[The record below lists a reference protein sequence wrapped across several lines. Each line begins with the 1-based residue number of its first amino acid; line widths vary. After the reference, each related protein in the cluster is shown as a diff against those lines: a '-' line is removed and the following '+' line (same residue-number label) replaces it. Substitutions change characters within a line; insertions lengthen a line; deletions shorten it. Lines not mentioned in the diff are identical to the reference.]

1 MSEGSRPGGLTALA
15 VFNLIFGSLSLLSF
29 AGNMVVHLIHLRVI
43 EVDEGGRE
51 KMLKVIEVMGESAW
65 TAQLVAYAVCGA
77 LLLASGIGYLKQ
89 KRFLGRK
96 VGNGYAIVSI
106 AMSAL
111 ITYFMSQKLETG
123 VTLGLALWVIY
134 PVLTLILL
142 NTTFKEDFVR

>member
-1 MSEGSRPGGLTALA
+1 
-15 VFNLIFGSLSLLSF
+15 
-29 AGNMVVHLIHLRVI
+29 
-43 EVDEGGRE
+43 
-51 KMLKVIEVMGESAW
+51 
-65 TAQLVAYAVCGA
+65 
-77 LLLASGIGYLKQ
+77 
-89 KRFLGRK
+89 